1 MRLNRLTSR
10 SVRVRPF
17 GTLGFGGSCR
27 LRTAGN
33 RLSPRAL
40 GDRAPSSTA
49 AGEALVDLDLEA
61 DGAEPQGLVKASQP
75 LVAPVEDEQG
85 ASEWED
91 WLQLFAA
98 SDAAAERAEELKQQL
113 SDAVTMEAYTT
124 AAGIKQELQELEAKN
139 VAATVQK
146 QLEAALAVEDYEAAA
161 RCCSEGLTA
170 LQGWWAGTGEG
181 DAVGHLLHVAPE
193 YGRYTGRAYTARDL
207 AELAGWRDGASPMQ
221 RLRISRP
228 PTSGNSSA
236 GGGGTFSA
244 PTPASVNRP
253 PRPAGSPAS
262 PSSRLPSITPGSSVR
277 KSGPLGSPAMEVF
290 LARGGPKSSSS
301 SSPVA
306 GSAPLVHQAV
316 ALLPGNLAKQANARR
331 SSSSATRARPAAG
344 KSALAASETRPGRE
358 RGEGQ
363 GSRTVASQGARLS
376 SLLGLGPMAR
386 LTISILRDGSASIK
400 AIPPA
405 RNLPT
410 STDTTAAAAPS
421 TSSTSTAAA
430 AGSSSSSRQSLPTA
444 EQLRTRF
451 NTSWEADEAA
461 ATLRALA
468 GDDPAPSEHASSS
481 SLENQVQQQGEASQ
495 LAQAQAQSSQLQGQK
510 GASGIVVE
518 IEVTDLAGDMV
529 VDVSAGAGAVDI
541 DASHSGD
548 EEDQEVAEAELQGLQ
563 KSSKVDESGNE
574 EEVGQEWAAAAAE
587 LVSSLE
593 GQLASGVSIT
603 SAELASLAS
612 IVQGLSAAGSDSQS
626 VEGNDG
632 SAEEEEEGAG
642 SQPTELHRVPA
653 SLVWRG
659 RDAFNL
665 CVQPPPG
672 SQPQAPGPSRANRR
686 RARSQDGGRG
696 GSARGTAARG
706 AEAGLADVAVQF
718 EVLIPVS
725 QLGQGER
732 TAAAVAR
739 VAERVA
745 AAQAQQVG
753 HAVPQAGLRQALASL
768 SLALAAGQS
777 QDLLI
782 PSAARLALS
791 DDAQLTSPSTSPQ
804 PSSSPAS
811 DLEQQQPQGSAPLP
825 TDPASSS
832 HPSSTPS
839 SATPRSASSSS
850 SSSSTAT
857 ATRKAA
863 SSAAAVAD
871 AELAASGS
879 SLVRYSRVA
888 LGDRNSR
895 TDPFSGLFLGSFGPH
910 GPELLQLQRG
920 VWDGEEAVLATKLTG
935 DVNVPAGVMSFRAK
949 VGRKHKLSARD
960 VYPEELGAIARYKG
974 EGKVAQKGYSQPA
987 WVDGELLVF
996 GPGGSQLTGGAELG
1010 FVWIV
1015 PGERRY
1021 LILLSKLDLSST
1033 AFSQ

>member
-10 SVRVRPF
+10 SARVRPF

-27 LRTAGN
+27 LRAAGS

-49 AGEALVDLDLEA
+49 AGEALVDLELDA

-161 RCCSEGLTA
+161 KCCSEGLTA

-290 LARGGPKSSSS
+290 LARGGPKRSSS
-301 SSPVA
+301 SSPGD

-316 ALLPGNLAKQANARR
+316 ALLPGNLAKQASARR

-344 KSALAASETRPGRE
+344 KSAGATSETRPGRE

-363 GSRTVASQGARLS
+363 GIRTAASQGARLS

-421 TSSTSTAAA
+421 TSSTSSAAA
-430 AGSSSSSRQSLPTA
+430 AGSSSSSSSRQSLPTA

-468 GDDPAPSEHASSS
+468 GDDSAPSEHASSP
-481 SLENQVQQQGEASQ
+481 SLEDQVQQQGEASQ

-563 KSSKVDESGNE
+563 KSSRVDEGGNE
-574 EEVGQEWAAAAAE
+574 EEVGQEW
-587 LVSSLE
+587 
-593 GQLASGVSIT
+593 
-603 SAELASLAS
+603 
-612 IVQGLSAAGSDSQS
+612 
-626 VEGNDG
+626 
-632 SAEEEEEGAG
+632 
-642 SQPTELHRVPA
+642 
-653 SLVWRG
+653 
-659 RDAFNL
+659 
-665 CVQPPPG
+665 
-672 SQPQAPGPSRANRR
+672 
-686 RARSQDGGRG
+686 
-696 GSARGTAARG
+696 
-706 AEAGLADVAVQF
+706 
-718 EVLIPVS
+718 
-725 QLGQGER
+725 
-732 TAAAVAR
+732 
-739 VAERVA
+739 
-745 AAQAQQVG
+745 
-753 HAVPQAGLRQALASL
+753 
-768 SLALAAGQS
+768 
-777 QDLLI
+777 
-782 PSAARLALS
+782 
-791 DDAQLTSPSTSPQ
+791 
-804 PSSSPAS
+804 
-811 DLEQQQPQGSAPLP
+811 QQPQGSAPLP
-825 TDPASSS
+825 TDPASLSQ
-832 HPSSTPS
+832 PSSNPS
-839 SATPRSASSSS
+839 SATPKSASS

>member
-1 MRLNRLTSR
+1 GGVGGVRLLGSDDDGSRRCSRQAFIAAWTCPSVTWAKRATQLGELTSR
-10 SVRVRPF
+10 SARVRPF

-27 LRTAGN
+27 LRAAGS

-49 AGEALVDLDLEA
+49 AGEALVDLELDA
-61 DGAEPQGLVKASQP
+61 DGAEPQGLLKASQP

-124 AAGIKQELQELEAKN
+124 AAGIKQELQELEANN

-161 RCCSEGLTA
+161 KCCSEGLTA

-290 LARGGPKSSSS
+290 LARG
-301 SSPVA
+301 
-306 GSAPLVHQAV
+306 
-316 ALLPGNLAKQANARR
+316 NLAKQASARR

-344 KSALAASETRPGRE
+344 KSAGATSETRPGVE

-363 GSRTVASQGARLS
+363 GIRTAASQGARLS

-386 LTISILRDGSASIK
+386 LTISILRD
-400 AIPPA
+400 
-405 RNLPT
+405 
-410 STDTTAAAAPS
+410 
-421 TSSTSTAAA
+421 
-430 AGSSSSSRQSLPTA
+430 
-444 EQLRTRF
+444 
-451 NTSWEADEAA
+451 DEAA

-468 GDDPAPSEHASSS
+468 GDDSAPSEHAPSP
-481 SLENQVQQQGEASQ
+481 SLEDQVQQQGKASQ
-495 LAQAQAQSSQLQGQK
+495 LAQAQAH
-510 GASGIVVE
+510 
-518 IEVTDLAGDMV
+518 
-529 VDVSAGAGAVDI
+529 
-541 DASHSGD
+541 HSGD

-563 KSSKVDESGNE
+563 KSSRVDEGGNE

-612 IVQGLSAAGSDSQS
+612 IVQGLSAAGSD
-626 VEGNDG
+626 N
-632 SAEEEEEGAG
+632 
-642 SQPTELHRVPA
+642 
-653 SLVWRG
+653 
-659 RDAFNL
+659 
-665 CVQPPPG
+665 
-672 SQPQAPGPSRANRR
+672 
-686 RARSQDGGRG
+686 
-696 GSARGTAARG
+696 
-706 AEAGLADVAVQF
+706 VAVQF

-768 SLALAAGQS
+768 SLALAAGES

-825 TDPASSS
+825 TDPASLSQ
-832 HPSSTPS
+832 PSSNPS
-839 SATPRSASSSS
+839 SATPKSASS

-910 GPELLQLQRG
+910 GPELLQLQ
-920 VWDGEEAVLATKLTG
+920 
-935 DVNVPAGVMSFRAK
+935 